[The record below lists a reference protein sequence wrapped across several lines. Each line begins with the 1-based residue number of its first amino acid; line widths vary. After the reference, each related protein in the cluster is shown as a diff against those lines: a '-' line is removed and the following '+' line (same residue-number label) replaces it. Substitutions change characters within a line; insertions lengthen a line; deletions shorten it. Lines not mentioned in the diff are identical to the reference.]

1 MSFSGFEGKSQGRDF
16 YSWLYW
22 IIQRTSQRAQGDT
35 KKKRPALVL
44 REFTVLLWSLWTV
57 LFLCFELMT
66 QWLPLGNT
74 SFTRPMPMEEPQV
87 KLQKIQGPN
96 AVLAERLF
104 TGLSA
109 ASPTLFNLKNP
120 LRPSPSAIRTSQR
133 NMRFGG
139 TSHLYS
145 QTQEAVMQDT
155 N

>member
-35 KKKRPALVL
+35 KKKRLALVL

-57 LFLCFELMT
+57 LFLRCELMT

-74 SFTRPMPMEEPQV
+74 SFTPPMPMEEPQV

-96 AVLAERLF
+96 VVLAVCLF
-104 TGLSA
+104 TGLSTA
-109 ASPTLFNLKNP
+109 LPHYLILRTLCSHPCL
-120 LRPSPSAIRTSQR
+120 LSGLHRGTWGSEERVIYTHRPRK
-133 NMRFGG
+133 G
-139 TSHLYS
+139 
-145 QTQEAVMQDT
+145 
-155 N
+155 